1 MQPILQ
7 YFPDTKQHELH
18 EFIRMVAQVVSEE
31 KATFFDGKDKEGKV
45 VTNTTLGFGSY
56 LHHFSDGRVEPMYRI
71 GISPNATGFS
81 IYVLGLK
88 DKEILKQ
95 RFANSLGKAK
105 VTGYCIKFKS
115 LKDLDEKIV
124 LDLIKFAL
132 HHE

>member
-1 MQPILQ
+1 MQPFLQ
-7 YFPDTKQHELH
+7 HFPDSKQQELQ
-18 EFIRMVAQVVSEE
+18 EFIRIVAQVAPQEN
-31 KATFFDGKDKEGKV
+31 AIFYDGKDKEGKV
-45 VTNTTLGFGSY
+45 VTNPAIGFGSY
-56 LHHFSDGRVEPMYRI
+56 LHHFSDGRVEEVYRL
-71 GISPNATGFS
+71 GLSPNATGFS

-88 DKEILKQ
+88 DKEILKT

-132 HHE
+132 HYE

>member
-1 MQPILQ
+1 MQTYLQ
-7 YFPDTKQHELH
+7 QLPESKQQELQA
-18 EFIRMVAQVVSEE
+18 FIRIVAQVAPQE
-31 KATFFDGKDKEGKV
+31 KATYFDGKDKEGKV
-45 VTNTTLGFGSY
+45 VTNPTIGFGSY
-56 LHHFSDGRVEPMYRI
+56 LHHFSDGRMEQLYRI

-88 DKEILKQ
+88 DKEILKT
-95 RFANSLGKAK
+95 RFAYSLGKAK

-132 HHE
+132 HYE

>member
-1 MQPILQ
+1 
-7 YFPDTKQHELH
+7 
-18 EFIRMVAQVVSEE
+18 VAPQE
-31 KATFFDGKDKEGKV
+31 KAAFFDGKDKEGKV
-45 VTNTTLGFGSY
+45 VTNPAIGFGTY
-56 LHHFSDGRVEPMYRI
+56 LHHFSDGRVEQMYRI

-88 DKEILKQ
+88 DKEILKT

-132 HHE
+132 HYE

>member
-1 MQPILQ
+1 MQSYLQ
-7 YFPDTKQHELH
+7 KLPRSKQQELQ
-18 EFIRMVAQVVSEE
+18 EFIRIVAQVAPQEM
-31 KATFFDGKDKEGKV
+31 ATFYDGKDKEGKV
-45 VTNTTLGFGSY
+45 VTNGTIGFGSY
-56 LHHFSDGRVEPMYRI
+56 LHHFSDGRMEQLYRI

-81 IYVLGLK
+81 IYVLGLM
-88 DKEILKQ
+88 DKEILKT

-132 HHE
+132 YYE

>member
-1 MQPILQ
+1 MQSYLQ
-7 YFPDTKQHELH
+7 KLPRSKQQELQ
-18 EFIRMVAQVVSEE
+18 EFIRIVAQVAPQEM
-31 KATFFDGKDKEGKV
+31 ATFYDGKDKEGKV
-45 VTNTTLGFGSY
+45 VTNGTIGFGSY
-56 LHHFSDGRVEPMYRI
+56 IHHFSDGRVEQLYRI

-132 HHE
+132 YYE

>member
-1 MQPILQ
+1 MLK
-7 YFPDTKQHELH
+7 PDTRQQELQ
-18 EFIRMVAQVVSEE
+18 EFIRIVAQVAPQE
-31 KATFFDGKDKEGKV
+31 KAAFFDGKDKEGKV
-45 VTNTTLGFGSY
+45 VTNPTIGFGSY
-56 LHHFSDGRVEPMYRI
+56 LHLYSDGRAEQMYRI

-88 DKEILKQ
+88 DKEILKT
-95 RFANSLGKAK
+95 RYANSIGKAK

-132 HHE
+132 HYE

>member
-1 MQPILQ
+1 MQPILHH
-7 YFPDTKQHELH
+7 FPESKQQELQ
-18 EFIRMVAQVVSEE
+18 EFIRLVAKVAPQE
-31 KATFFDGKDKEGKV
+31 KAAFYDGKDKEGMV
-45 VTNTTLGFGSY
+45 LTNPALGFGSY
-56 LHHFSDGRVEPMYRI
+56 THHFSDGRVEQLYRI

-88 DKEILKQ
+88 DKEILKT

-124 LDLIKFAL
+124 LVLIKFAL
-132 HHE
+132 YYE

>member
-1 MQPILQ
+1 MHTFLHH
-7 YFPDTKQHELH
+7 FPDAKQLELQ
-18 EFIRMVAQVVSEE
+18 ELMQLVAKVAPQE
-31 KATFFDGKDKEGKV
+31 KAAFYDGKDKEGKV
-45 VTNTTLGFGSY
+45 VTNPALGIGNY
-56 LHHFSDGRVEPMYRI
+56 LHHFSDGRVEQMYRI

-88 DKEILKQ
+88 DKEILKT

-132 HHE
+132 HYE